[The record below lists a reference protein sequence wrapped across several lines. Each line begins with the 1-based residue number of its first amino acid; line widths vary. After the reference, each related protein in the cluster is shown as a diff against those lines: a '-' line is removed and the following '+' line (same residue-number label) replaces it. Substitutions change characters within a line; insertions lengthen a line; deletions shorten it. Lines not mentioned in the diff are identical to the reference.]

1 MRLHAVSCVCAI
13 FAVGLGLTAQ
23 AGELSV
29 RIGSDNWH
37 YAASELRFLQRAPF
51 WGEESAEPTVA
62 DPLPALQQIA
72 ALAEDAGIQFLLVP
86 VPPKALIYPEP
97 IGLTTAQTVRSH
109 ALLDAFFAE
118 LRARGIHALDLRPT
132 FLARRTEPALYART
146 DRHWS
151 GTGLQCTAE
160 AVARRLRERGW
171 TRDPL
176 SGVRRLEKNITF
188 TGDLARRADSSR
200 QETMPV
206 TVLTDEAGLVY
217 APDPTSSVILMGD
230 RHLLVYHDGQECSG
244 AGFPDHL
251 ARELGRPVDLIAAS
265 EQAPAVVRSRLLE
278 RLREKPAP
286 PETWCIIWCF
296 AFSDLT
302 EAPGWDPLP
311 HR

>member
-1 MRLHAVSCVCAI
+1 M
-13 FAVGLGLTAQ
+13 
-23 AGELSV
+23 

-62 DPLPALQQIA
+62 DPLPAVQQVA

-97 IGLTTAQTVRSH
+97 IGLTTAQTARAH
-109 ALLDAFFAE
+109 ALLDVFFTE
-118 LRARGIHALDLRPT
+118 LRARGIRALDLRPT
-132 FLARRTEPALYART
+132 FLTHHTGPDLYART

-151 GTGLQCTAE
+151 GTGLQRAAE

-176 SGVRRLEKNITF
+176 AGARRTEKNITF

-200 QETMPV
+200 QETMAV
-206 TVLTDEAGLVY
+206 TMITDEAGLVY
-217 APDPTSSVILMGD
+217 APDPASSVILMGD
-230 RHLLVYHDGQECSG
+230 RHLLIFHDGQECSG

-251 ARELGRPVDLIAAS
+251 ARELGRPVDLIAAG
-265 EQAPAVVRSRLLE
+265 ERAPSVVRSRLLE
-278 RLREKPAP
+278 RLREKPSP

-302 EAPGWDPLP
+302 EARGWDPLALP
-311 HR
+311 

>member
-1 MRLHAVSCVCAI
+1 VRLHAVSCVCAI
-13 FAVGLGLTAQ
+13 FAVGFGLTAQ

-217 APDPTSSVILMGD
+217 APDPTSSVILMGIGIYWFIMTD
-230 RHLLVYHDGQECSG
+230 RSVQ
-244 AGFPDHL
+244 ARAFPIIL
-251 ARELGRPVDLIAAS
+251 PANWAVRWISSRPANRRPRWCG
-265 EQAPAVVRSRLLE
+265 PACWNDCA
-278 RLREKPAP
+278 KN
-286 PETWCIIWCF
+286 
-296 AFSDLT
+296 
-302 EAPGWDPLP
+302 P
-311 HR
+311 HRPRRGASSGVSRSAT